1 MKYKNQLSFA
11 EKVKRGFFY
20 AYTPIFIICLFL
32 LCWLMYYYLFLS
44 NKITISTAYLD
55 KASYAEDETFFI
67 DINYYSNRAG
77 NGEEVFELKFNYY
90 TDTRIPDKQEDGSY
104 GTKYMYSTGIQLI
117 NGIKTK
123 SIQKDGIGAIFS
135 GKMHEYYTITNGY
148 CYDTEM
154 GGNSFGSLN
163 RQTLLDQDKWI
174 FDIDGQLCL
183 IQTKGDVNSF
193 MNLWIQH
200 ILDINTS
207 YFIMSLYNTVKS
219 LEVGENIFELNL
231 SEYFFV
237 TLQNEDGS
245 FNTKP
250 TDDVNF
256 LYTNIH
262 VNVSDQGMI
271 RSNQSMFGIVEDD
284 ADWSLYGTSSDSYW
298 QVRTEYD
305 LYFNDFSVVYEEGCY
320 YLKIKNVCLEYLKP
334 FNYIDITINLD
345 LDNIYISGVKIN
357 VSGFDKTTYDNIEI
371 YKLKLNSTEEQDF
384 IVQDK
389 NIIVEADDTINI
401 IYPEVSNA

>member
-1 MKYKNQLSFA
+1 MKYKKQLSFD
-11 EKVKRGFFY
+11 EKVKRGVFY

-55 KASYAEDETFFI
+55 KASYTEDQIFFI
-67 DINYYSNRAG
+67 DINYYSNRTG

-117 NGIKTK
+117 GGVKTK
-123 SIQKDGIGAIFS
+123 YFQESGIESFFTGNS
-135 GKMHEYYTITNGY
+135 YYHYTITNGY

-154 GGNSFGSLN
+154 GGTSFGSLN
-163 RQTLLDQDKWI
+163 RQTLLDQNKWI
-174 FDIDGQLCL
+174 FDIEGELCL
-183 IQTKGDVNSF
+183 IQPKGYVKSSK
-193 MNLWIQH
+193 NLWIQSN
-200 ILDINTS
+200 LNINTS

-237 TLQNEDGS
+237 NMQKDDGK
-245 FNTKP
+245 FDTEP

-271 RSNQSMFGIVEDD
+271 KSNQSMFGIVEDD
-284 ADWSLYGTSSDSYW
+284 ADWSLYGTSADSYW
-298 QVRTEYD
+298 QVKTEYD
-305 LYFNDFSVVYEEGCY
+305 LSFNDFTVVYEEGCY

-334 FNYIDITINLD
+334 FNYINVVINLD
-345 LDNIYISGVKIN
+345 LDKIYISGVKIE
-357 VSGFDKTTYDNIEI
+357 VAGFDKTTYENLDI
-371 YKLKLNSTEEQDF
+371 YKLKLKSEVQQDF
-384 IVQDK
+384 TVEDK
-389 NIIVEADDTINI
+389 SIIVEADDTINV
-401 IYPEVSNA
+401 IYPEVA